1 MTPVLLLG
9 VGVGFGLVLVVRGVH
24 PAPPSLAA
32 AVSRL
37 DRTARSVA
45 HQRASSQDDPSR
57 SRLRRLR
64 SGRFVNGLSGRLGR
78 RAEADLEIM
87 ERTPSA
93 FAVEKLA
100 TALALGGI
108 VLALAVVLAMTGA
121 PLPFA
126 FTFLLLL
133 ASLGVGFVTPD
144 LTLRTHAANRRSS
157 FRHAL
162 SSYLDLVN
170 VLLAGGAGIET
181 SLVAAAQAGDGWAF
195 DQLRNSLVRA
205 RTMRRSP
212 WDCFTELGER
222 LAIDELSEIAASVQL
237 AGEQGARVKRSLTAK
252 AAALRGHQMARV
264 EADAQAATERM
275 GVPTVLM
282 FVGFMAL
289 LGYPAMQQIVNAL

>member
-9 VGVGFGLVLVVRGVH
+9 VGAGVGLVLAARGLH
-24 PAPPSLAA
+24 PAPPPLAA
-32 AVSRL
+32 VVHRL
-37 DRTARSVA
+37 DRTADVVA
-45 HQRASSQDDPSR
+45 HRRANAPNDGR
-57 SRLRRLR
+57 AVRIGRLR
-64 SGRFVNGLSGRLGR
+64 SGRVVVGLSARLGR

-87 ERTPSA
+87 ERTPGT
-93 FAVEKLA
+93 FAVEKLS

-108 VLALAVVLAMTGA
+108 VLVLAVVLAMAGA
-121 PLPFA
+121 PLPLGCVFA
-126 FTFLLLL
+126 LFLG
-133 ASLGVGFVTPD
+133 SLGVGFITPD
-144 LTLRTHAANRRSS
+144 LTLRAHAASRRSS

-181 SLVAAAQAGDGWAF
+181 SLVAAAQSGDGWAF
-195 DQLRNSLVRA
+195 NQLRNSLVRA

-212 WDCFTELGER
+212 WECFTELGER

-237 AGEQGARVKRSLTAK
+237 AGEQGARVKRSLAAK

-289 LGYPAMQQIVNAL
+289 LGYPALQQIVTAL

>member
-9 VGVGFGLVLVVRGVH
+9 LGAGFGLLLVARGVH
-24 PAPPSLAA
+24 PPPPSLAG
-32 AVSRL
+32 AVNHL
-37 DRTARSVA
+37 DRTARSIAQARVSA
-45 HQRASSQDDPSR
+45 ETDARGAR
-57 SRLRRLR
+57 GLLG
-64 SGRFVNGLSGRLGR
+64 SGRLVGGLTGRLGR

-87 ERTPSA
+87 DRSAAA
-93 FAVEKLA
+93 FAVEKLS
-100 TALALGGI
+100 TSLGLGGV
-108 VLALAVVLAMTGA
+108 VLALAVVLAMAGA
-121 PLPFA
+121 PLPVG
-126 FTFLLLL
+126 FTILLLL
-133 ASLGVGFVTPD
+133 GAFGVGFVTPD
-144 LTLRTHAANRRSS
+144 LTLRAHASTRRTS

-195 DQLRNSLVRA
+195 EQLRNALVRA

-212 WDCFTELGER
+212 WECFTDLGER
-222 LAIDELSEIAASVQL
+222 LAIDDLSEIASSVQL

-289 LGYPAMQQIVNAL
+289 LGYPALQQIVTAL